1 MDQIIDITKIKITT
15 EKRVKSNESFFKG
28 HYPGNPIMPGV
39 LVCEAVFQSG
49 AILVSSTQ
57 KKSSTSEIDSKG
69 VPVLTRI
76 KDVKFKNMVRPDDL
90 LRIQVELAEKIGGAY
105 FMKGVARVD
114 GKVAVRV
121 EFAVALIN
129 NLDAD

>member
-1 MDQIIDITKIKITT
+1 MDQIIDIAGTKIAT
-15 EKRVKSNESFFKG
+15 EKRVKSNEFFFKG

-49 AILVSSTQ
+49 AILVTSTY
-57 KKSSTSEIDSKG
+57 KNSDTPATELKG

-76 KDVKFKNMVRPDDL
+76 KDVKFKNIVRPNDIL
-90 LRIQVELAEKIGGAY
+90 QIEVELAEKIGGAC

-121 EFAVALIN
+121 EFAVTIANI
-129 NLDAD
+129 D

>member
-1 MDQIIDITKIKITT
+1 VDQIIGITEKKITT
-15 EKRVKSNESFFKG
+15 EKNVKSNEFFFKG

-49 AILVSSTQ
+49 AILVTSTY
-57 KKSSTSEIDSKG
+57 KNSDTIAAESKG

-76 KDVKFKNMVRPDDL
+76 KDVKFKNIVRPNDIL
-90 LRIQVELAEKIGGAY
+90 QIEVELAEKIGGAY

-121 EFAVALIN
+121 EFAVTIAN
-129 NLDAD
+129 VD